1 MPEPPRSIHSECL
14 KIDVKAPGL
23 TTSAYL
29 LSDRIRALFQTCQF
43 FDVHLRVGNARFPA
57 HQAVLAAMSD
67 WLRLNLKSLLEEEEG
82 SDQLPQIR
90 LERISNP
97 DAVMILLDAAY
108 ELGGEG
114 PIPHAALADV
124 LRLSHMFQLRRL
136 EEQAVQSL
144 AMEITG
150 ENVLERLD
158 ICVEFN
164 LTFLYERI
172 LTHLHE
178 QGLLLEVCKCP
189 EMCCYPQ
196 LMQHMVMYLSTHDL
210 K

>member
-1 MPEPPRSIHSECL
+1 MACSVSHPKGCSQAGASARRHPGFRRKAMPEPPRSIHSECL

-108 ELGGEG
+108 ELG
-114 PIPHAALADV
+114 PKPSD
-124 LRLSHMFQLRRL
+124 
-136 EEQAVQSL
+136 
-144 AMEITG
+144 
-150 ENVLERLD
+150 
-158 ICVEFN
+158 
-164 LTFLYERI
+164 RI
-172 LTHLHE
+172 
-178 QGLLLEVCKCP
+178 VPK
-189 EMCCYPQ
+189 
-196 LMQHMVMYLSTHDL
+196 
-210 K
+210 